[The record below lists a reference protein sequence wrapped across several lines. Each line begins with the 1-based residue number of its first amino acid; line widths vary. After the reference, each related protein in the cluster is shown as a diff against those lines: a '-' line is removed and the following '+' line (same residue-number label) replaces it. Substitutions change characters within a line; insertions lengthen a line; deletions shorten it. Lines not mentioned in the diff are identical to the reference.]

1 MYHGKSTAMYM
12 IFTIIPPL
20 TSSVPS
26 NGCRLM
32 SNMNQNME
40 FLSQRLAVMGKVN
53 HDASST
59 KPERQRRM

>member
-1 MYHGKSTAMYM
+1 MFHAKSTAMYM
-12 IFTIIPPL
+12 IFTIISPL

-40 FLSQRLAVMGKVN
+40 FVTRLAIMGKVN

-59 KPERQRRM
+59 KPERER